1 MFIYMRMAKRP
12 KNSREEQWR
21 RTLLPG
27 EPEGLCCC
35 RIPIQGSPLRVY
47 SNIGALAFYGY
58 IEMHR
63 PQTALLWAISTRWMR
78 HINRF
83 ETMESV
89 NMGRCGTLWDAPSEF
104 GNLRRSTKKKLCW
117 LTAENGSSPP
127 TVPSSGPRKGQ
138 NFFSRLHFAI
148 SLPGAGIHVR
158 TVK

>member
-89 NMGRCGTLWDAPSEF
+89 NMGRCGTLWDAPSEW
-104 GNLRRSTKKKLCW
+104 GNLRFVDEKKKLCW
-117 LTAENGSSPP
+117 LTTENSEKPRNWKSLA
-127 TVPSSGPRKGQ
+127 VSGTTKGHTPR
-138 NFFSRLHFAI
+138 SA
-148 SLPGAGIHVR
+148 
-158 TVK
+158 